1 MGGDFI
7 LSNKRVVATGKLQNY
22 TRKQLFVILK
32 KHCALPTLQVSKRTD
47 YLIVGCNP
55 GSKLKRAKELG
66 VCLLSETDF
75 EQVLVQAGITTPM
88 EYEQICLPNI

>member
-1 MGGDFI
+1 MSCDFV
-7 LSNKRVVATGKLQNY
+7 LYNKRVVATGKLQNY
-22 TRKQLFVILK
+22 TRKEIFGLLE

-66 VCLLSETDF
+66 VCLLSEPDF